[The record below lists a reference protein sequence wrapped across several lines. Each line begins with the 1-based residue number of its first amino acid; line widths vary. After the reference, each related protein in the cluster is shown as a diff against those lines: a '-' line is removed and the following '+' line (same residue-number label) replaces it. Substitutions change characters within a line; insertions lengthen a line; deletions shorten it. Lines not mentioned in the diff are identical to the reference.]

1 MFDHVL
7 IYATACG
14 DLSFALRICQYVDE
28 EGVCCDSDV
37 RDALSRSVAMATK
50 KLPDTAAVTSNG
62 GEREDW
68 KVEGTNATVEELWA
82 LDSLLQSWLDTEIEI
97 GDDFLDEDGDE
108 DSDEDE
114 EFEVDVLDGDEVR

>member
-1 MFDHVL
+1 
-7 IYATACG
+7 
-14 DLSFALRICQYVDE
+14 
-28 EGVCCDSDV
+28 
-37 RDALSRSVAMATK
+37 MATK

-82 LDSLLQSWLDTEIEI
+82 LDSLLQSWLDTEIEEI
-97 GDDFLDEDGDE
+97 GEDFIDDDRDE

-114 EFEVDVLDGDEVR
+114 EFETDVLDADEVR